1 LPQLNW
7 LKSNVNQRFI
17 SKEKKLVKHR
27 LTAELL
33 ESHSHAFRIPL
44 QYSMYNVNMEHTQLK
59 TIPLTLNP
67 KIEIAT
73 LLTECLKFFIIIL
86 MRI

>member
-1 LPQLNW
+1 MH
-7 LKSNVNQRFI
+7 S
-17 SKEKKLVKHR
+17 

-44 QYSMYNVNMEHTQLK
+44 HYSMYKMYMEHTQLK
-59 TIPLTLNP
+59 TIPISP

-73 LLTECLKFFIIIL
+73 LLTVLIFFFYHNSYENEEANKNAIPL
-86 MRI
+86 TESTALL

>member
-1 LPQLNW
+1 MYFE
-7 LKSNVNQRFI
+7 RR
-17 SKEKKLVKHR
+17 KLVKHS

-44 QYSMYNVNMEHTQLK
+44 QYSMYEVNMEHTQLK
-59 TIPLTLNP
+59 TIPLTLSP

-73 LLTECLKFFIIIL
+73 LLTECPKFFIISV